1 MADLS
6 NTKLVDLLPASISGD
21 ANVIAAASAID
32 GELQKVTALIPET
45 VLIARIDVL
54 PEKVLDLLAWQWHI
68 DFYEPVGFGVEK
80 KRAVIK
86 NSIAWHRKKGTPW
99 AVAQVVSATFDTAD
113 IQEWFT
119 YGGDPYHFRIKTI
132 DNLPDGE
139 AYTLL
144 KRAIDTAKNTRSWL
158 DKITIQ
164 HDVTFGDGH
173 GGTGLKLGF
182 LTGMGGKQ
190 TIGLPVPTGGTVQKT
205 IGFARRWGGLERIG
219 LSVPTGAPVKLFA
232 GALIRRGGKI
242 TIGRSA

>member
-32 GELQKVTALIPET
+32 GELQKVTALSPEA

-54 PEKVLDLLAWQWHI
+54 PEKVLDLLAWQWHV
-68 DFYEPVGFGVEK
+68 DFYEPVGFSIEK

-99 AVAQVVSATFDTAD
+99 AVAQVVSAVFDDAE

-119 YGGDPYHFRIKTI
+119 YGGDPYRFRIRTI
-132 DNLPDGE
+132 DNLPNGE

-164 HDVTFGDGH
+164 HEVTFN
-173 GGTGLKLGF
+173 GGTGIRLGF
-182 LTGMGGKQ
+182 LTGIGGKQ
-190 TIGLPVPTGGTVQKT
+190 TIGLPVPTGGAMQKS
-205 IGFARRWGGLERIG
+205 IGFARRWAGLERIG
-219 LSVPTGAPVKLFA
+219 LSAPTGAPVRLYA

>member
-32 GELQKVTALIPET
+32 GELQKVTALIPEA

-54 PEKVLDLLAWQWHI
+54 PEKVLDLLAWQWHV
-68 DFYEPVGFGVEK
+68 DFYEPVGFSIEK

-113 IQEWFT
+113 IKEWFT

-132 DNLPDGE
+132 DNLPNGE

-158 DKITIQ
+158 DKIQIERELSSE
-164 HDVTFGDGH
+164 VFAGLINRS
-173 GGTGLKLGF
+173 GGIH
-182 LTGMGGKQ
+182 
-190 TIGLPVPTGGTVQKT
+190 TIGLPMPKRAVATMVA
-205 IGFARRWGGLERIG
+205 GFAHRAGGYKQIG
-219 LSVPTGAPVKLFA
+219 VSLPTGAPVGLFA
-232 GALIRRGGKI
+232 GGLMRRGGKI
-242 TIGRSA
+242 TIGRRV

>member
-32 GELQKVTALIPET
+32 GELQKVTALIPEA

-54 PEKVLDLLAWQWHI
+54 PEKVLDLLAWQWHV

-119 YGGDPYHFRIKTI
+119 YGGDPYHFRIKHFYYAWIPARNFHLPGTI
-132 DNLPDGE
+132 STLQDVVSI
-139 AYTLL
+139 TLL
-144 KRAIDTAKNTRSWL
+144 HVRQLHLRSSW
-158 DKITIQ
+158 
-164 HDVTFGDGH
+164 
-173 GGTGLKLGF
+173 
-182 LTGMGGKQ
+182 
-190 TIGLPVPTGGTVQKT
+190 
-205 IGFARRWGGLERIG
+205 
-219 LSVPTGAPVKLFA
+219 
-232 GALIRRGGKI
+232 
-242 TIGRSA
+242 

>member
-6 NTKLVDLLPASISGD
+6 NTRLVDLLPASISGD

-32 GELQKVTALIPET
+32 GELQKVTALIPEA

-54 PEKVLDLLAWQWHI
+54 PEKVLDLLAWQWHV
-68 DFYEPVGFGVEK
+68 DFYEPVGFSIEK

-113 IQEWFT
+113 IKEWFT

-132 DNLPDGE
+132 DNLPNGE

-158 DKITIQ
+158 DKIQIERELSSE
-164 HDVTFGDGH
+164 VFAGLINRS
-173 GGTGLKLGF
+173 GGIH
-182 LTGMGGKQ
+182 
-190 TIGLPVPTGGTVQKT
+190 TIGLPMPKRAVATMVA
-205 IGFARRWGGLERIG
+205 GFAHRAGGYKQIG
-219 LSVPTGAPVKLFA
+219 VSLPTGAPVGLFA
-232 GALIRRGGKI
+232 GGLMRRGGKI
-242 TIGRSA
+242 TIGRRV

>member
-54 PEKVLDLLAWQWHI
+54 PEKVLDLLAWQWHV
-68 DFYEPVGFGVEK
+68 DFYEPVGFSIDK

-99 AVAQVVSATFDTAD
+99 AVAQVVSAVFDDAE
-113 IQEWFT
+113 IQEWVA

-132 DNLPDGE
+132 DNLPSGE

-164 HDVTFGDGH
+164 HEVTFGDGH

-182 LTGMGGKQ
+182 LTGLGGKQ
-190 TIGLPVPTGGTVQKT
+190 TIGLPVPTGGTMQKT